1 MRDQVADFGL
11 TVGVDQEVT
20 RLEVTVNDAS
30 RVNVLET
37 AEGVINKRLEMIV
50 GEWLRDR
57 SRQGALSD
65 WWTPRGESNSQLH
78 ADRLPSAPPGRLEG
92 DIRRRSEMRVGRED
106 SRIDELRQNFH
117 LARRPDSYRKDK

>member
-11 TVGVDQEVT
+11 TVGIDQEVT

-50 GEWLRDR
+50 GEWLRDQ
-57 SRQGALSD
+57 SRQGVLSD
-65 WWTPRGESNSQLH
+65 WWMPRGESNSQLH
-78 ADRLPSAPPGRLEG
+78 ADQLPSAPPGRLEG

-106 SRIDELRQNFH
+106 SCIDELCQNFH
-117 LARRPDSYRKDK
+117 LARRPDSYHKDK